1 MILFKKVRWKNFLS
15 TGNVFSEVDL
25 MRSRTNLIVGTN
37 GAGKSTILDA
47 LTFSLFGRPFRKISK
62 SMLVNSIN
70 EKDTVV
76 EIEFNIGKNEYKI
89 HRGIKPNKFEIYCN
103 GEQWDEDSKAVDQ
116 QKNLEQNVLKMNY
129 KSFTQ
134 IVVLGSST
142 FVPFMKLSIPQ
153 RREIIEDILDI
164 QVFSIMNQRLKDKVR
179 ENNEEIKDLDYQ
191 VHLLEE
197 KIDLQK
203 KYMFDME
210 KRNKEEVDKK
220 SEKIACLME
229 DETMN
234 NVEIERLTKEV
245 EELSVQ
251 MKELSNSKTKLKK
264 LNKFLT
270 KIQTKL
276 SACEKENGFFKDNQV
291 CPTCTQELSEE
302 FRELKIKEGEEE
314 LSSLNT
320 GLDDLALAIKNEEE
334 REDEFVKLSQDVL
347 NCNSSITQANY
358 QITTIRKGISD
369 LDKEIKELE
378 GSNPDKKAEFIKLE
392 GLIKD
397 KKGLK
402 QQLSVGKKDKDTLF
416 VASQLLKDNGIKTRI
431 IKTYLPAMN
440 QLINKYL
447 QSMDFYVN
455 FTLDENFEEII
466 KSRYRDVFSYDSFSE
481 GEKARIDIALL
492 LTWRS
497 VAKLKNSVDTNLLIL
512 DEIFDGSLDQSG
524 ASDLGWILR
533 NFDDSTNVFVI
544 SHKEALNDKFD
555 RTINVTKDKNFS
567 RLEETVHEVSHA
579 LVG

>member
-1 MILFKKVRWKNFLS
+1 MIIFEKIRWKNFLS
-15 TGNVFSEVDL
+15 TGNVFTEVNL
-25 MRSRTNLIVGTN
+25 SSAKTNLIVGTN

-47 LTFSLFGRPFRKISK
+47 LTFSLFGKPFRKISK

-76 EIEFNIGKNEYKI
+76 EIEFSKGPNKFKI
-89 HRGIKPNKFEIYCN
+89 VRGIKPNKLEIYQN
-103 GEQWDEDSKAVDQ
+103 GEMLDQ
-116 QKNLEQNVLKMNY
+116 SSNVNDYQKQLEQTILKMNY

-142 FVPFMKLSIPQ
+142 FVPFMRLPGAQ

-164 QVFSIMNQRLKDKVR
+164 QVFSIMNGKLKDKIR
-179 ENNEEIKDLDYQ
+179 ENREEVKDLDYQ

-197 KIDLQK
+197 KIELQKNYMMELQK
-203 KYMFDME
+203 KALAEVDRKKE
-210 KRNKEEVDKK
+210 KIQEYLKEEE
-220 SEKIACLME
+220 SS
-229 DETMN
+229 N
-234 NVEIERLTKEV
+234 
-245 EELSVQ
+245 EELNTLTLQIGKINEEMSDYA
-251 MKELSNSKTKLKK
+251 KSSDKLKK
-264 LNKFLT
+264 LNTILIKL
-270 KIQTKL
+270 KTKL
-276 SACEKENGFFKDNQV
+276 NTCKKEHQFFEDNHV
-291 CPTCTQELSEE
+291 CPTCTQDLSDEFRHEMIENGKSKLEEMHGGYEELTTAIEAEEKRSEKFLELSQQVTE
-302 FRELKIKEGEEE
+302 R
-314 LSSLNT
+314 NT
-320 GLDDLALAIKNEEE
+320 T
-334 REDEFVKLSQDVL
+334 
-347 NCNSSITQANY
+347 ITNLNY
-358 QITTIRKGISD
+358 QLMTIRKSIND
-369 LDKEIKELE
+369 IDTEIKELE

-524 ASDLGWILR
+524 SSDLGWILR

-544 SHKEALNDKFD
+544 SHKEQLSDKFD
-555 RTINVTKDKNFS
+555 RTITAEKVKNYS
-567 RLEETVHEVSHA
+567 TISETVHEVTHS

>member
-15 TGNVFSEVDL
+15 TGNVFSDVDL

-76 EIEFNIGKNEYKI
+76 EIEFSIGKNDYKI
-89 HRGIKPNKFEIYCN
+89 HRSIKPNKFEIYCN

-116 QKNLEQNVLKMNY
+116 QKNLEQNVLKMNF

-220 SEKIACLME
+220 NEKKGCLME

-234 NVEIERLTKEV
+234 TIEIERLTKEV
-245 EELSVQ
+245 EEL
-251 MKELSNSKTKLKK
+251 LS
-264 LNKFLT
+264 
-270 KIQTKL
+270 
-276 SACEKENGFFKDNQV
+276 
-291 CPTCTQELSEE
+291 
-302 FRELKIKEGEEE
+302 
-314 LSSLNT
+314 
-320 GLDDLALAIKNEEE
+320 
-334 REDEFVKLSQDVL
+334 
-347 NCNSSITQANY
+347 
-358 QITTIRKGISD
+358 
-369 LDKEIKELE
+369 
-378 GSNPDKKAEFIKLE
+378 
-392 GLIKD
+392 LIH
-397 KKGLK
+397 
-402 QQLSVGKKDKDTLF
+402 
-416 VASQLLKDNGIKTRI
+416 I
-431 IKTYLPAMN
+431 
-440 QLINKYL
+440 
-447 QSMDFYVN
+447 
-455 FTLDENFEEII
+455 
-466 KSRYRDVFSYDSFSE
+466 
-481 GEKARIDIALL
+481 
-492 LTWRS
+492 
-497 VAKLKNSVDTNLLIL
+497 
-512 DEIFDGSLDQSG
+512 
-524 ASDLGWILR
+524 
-533 NFDDSTNVFVI
+533 
-544 SHKEALNDKFD
+544 
-555 RTINVTKDKNFS
+555 
-567 RLEETVHEVSHA
+567 
-579 LVG
+579 